1 MVRDHSHLKGAAD
14 KGSTIIKTM
23 VLQEVGEV
31 DSHMSQ
37 AAEIVISVVLSKSNV
52 LTTRSTHVINKS
64 SNTPLILPKKRL
76 KN

>member
-1 MVRDHSHLKGAAD
+1 
-14 KGSTIIKTM
+14 M